1 MVNVQDKPTIP
12 GIILTYSNTFDVWQG
27 VVSAIRGL
35 ETVSSRNTVFCA
47 AGILI
52 KPNPAGGYSEL
63 MQEMMA
69 SWGDFMDYQPERDDR
84 FEEGDRKSR
93 GKFTWKTRL
102 RQLNNIVQYGMQKE
116 EIMGSLRKQFLEFLY
131 SFTEL

>member
-1 MVNVQDKPTIP
+1 MCLDGPFPRVAEESPRAGT
-12 GIILTYSNTFDVWQG
+12 GH
-27 VVSAIRGL
+27 RGL
-35 ETVSSRNTVFCA
+35 AQQRLDEEFERLKKKSSIRPSLPQDLA
-47 AGILI
+47 Q
-52 KPNPAGGYSEL
+52 GGYSEL

-102 RQLNNIVQYGMQKE
+102 RQLNSIVQYGIQKE
-116 EIMGSLRKQFLEFLY
+116 EIMGSLQKQLPEFLH
-131 SFTEL
+131 SFTES